1 MKDIFDLAL
10 LQNTIRTAT
19 PLILAALGGL
29 LTMHA
34 GILNIGMEGMILIGA
49 FFGVLGSYFFA
60 SSFMGVVLAIISG
73 IVIGAL
79 FGFFVIEL
87 KSDEFIIG
95 IAINIFAGG
104 LTVFLLRSIF
114 GVKVLFLHQISSRFR
129 IYIFHFWIKLRCWI
143 RYLTITRF

>member
-114 GVKVLFLHQISSRFR
+114 GVFSPKNF
-129 IYIFHFWIKLRCWI
+129 
-143 RYLTITRF
+143 

>member
-95 IAINIFAGG
+95 IAIYMKQS
-104 LTVFLLRSIF
+104 LTGFLAFITLAS
-114 GVKVLFLHQISSRFR
+114 
-129 IYIFHFWIKLRCWI
+129 WIKKI
-143 RYLTITRF
+143 RLL